1 MKRSIVITGGAGF
14 IGNHVVRLFVNK
26 YPEYNIINVD
36 KLTYAGNLANLKD
49 VEDMPN
55 YKFVKMD
62 ICDFDAFYQLMQDEQ
77 VDGIIHLAAESHV
90 DRSIKDPFTFART
103 NVMGTLS
110 LLQAAKLYWESQ
122 STPYKVEKT
131 VDGRPLTV
139 DCRFYHIST
148 DEVYGA
154 LSMNHPEG
162 IEPPF
167 STTAS
172 SSEHHLAYGDD
183 FFYETTK
190 YNPHSPYSASKA
202 SSDHFVRAYH
212 DTYGMPT
219 IVTNCSNNYGPYQFP
234 EKLIPL
240 FINNIRQRK
249 PLPVYGKGENVRDW
263 LFVEDHAR
271 AIDVIFHEGR
281 VAETYNIGGFNE
293 WKNID
298 IIHVVIKTVDRL
310 LGNPEGHSLDLIT
323 YVTDRLGHDA
333 RYAIDSTKLQRELGW
348 EPSLQF
354 EEGIEK
360 TVRWYLDNQA
370 WMDNITS
377 GEYEKY
383 YDDMYKN
390 R

>member
-1 MKRSIVITGGAGF
+1 MKSIVITGGAGF

-26 YPEYNIINVD
+26 YPGYHIICLD
-36 KLTYAGNLANLKD
+36 ALTYAGNLANLSD
-49 VEDMPN
+49 VEDKPN
-55 YKFVKMD
+55 YEFVKMD
-62 ICDFDAFYQLMQDEQ
+62 ICDFEGVHHLLKDRQ
-77 VDGIIHLAAESHV
+77 VEGIIHLAAESHV
-90 DRSIKDPFTFART
+90 DRSIRDPFAFAQT

-110 LLQAAKLYWESQ
+110 LLQAAKLYWESL
-122 STPYKVEKT
+122 PERYEGK
-131 VDGRPLTV
+131 
-139 DCRFYHIST
+139 RFYHIST

-154 LSMNHPEG
+154 LELTRPDGEA
-162 IEPPF
+162 P
-167 STTAS
+167 
-172 SSEHHLAYGDD
+172 YGDD
-183 FFYETTK
+183 FFLETTK

-202 SSDHFVRAYH
+202 SSDHFVRAFH

-240 FINNIRQRK
+240 FINNIRHRK

-263 LFVEDHAR
+263 LYVEDHAR
-271 AIDVIFHEGR
+271 AIDLIYHKGKT
-281 VAETYNIGGFNE
+281 AETYNIGGFNE

-298 IIHVVIKTVDRL
+298 IIKVVIATVDRL
-310 LGNPEGHSLDLIT
+310 LGRPEGADLDLIT
-323 YVTDRLGHDA
+323 YVTDRAGHDL
-333 RYAIDSTKLQRELGW
+333 RYAIDSTKLKTELGW

-360 TVRWYLDNQA
+360 TVRWYLEHEE

-383 YDDMYKN
+383 YDSMYKN

>member
-1 MKRSIVITGGAGF
+1 MNFKRNIIITGGAGF
-14 IGNHVVRLFVNK
+14 IGSHVVRLFVNK
-26 YPEYNIINVD
+26 YPDYHIINVD

-49 VEDMPN
+49 VENCPN
-55 YKFVKMD
+55 YTFVKAD
-62 ICDFDAFYQLMQDEQ
+62 ICDFDKMLSLMEQYQ
-77 VDGIIHLAAESHV
+77 VDGVIHLAAESHV

-110 LLQAAKLYWESQ
+110 LLQAAKHTWE
-122 STPYKVEKT
+122 PWKYVKGDV
-131 VDGRPLTV
+131 R
-139 DCRFYHIST
+139 CRFYHIST

-154 LSMNHPEG
+154 LEMNHPEG
-162 IEPPF
+162 VEPPF
-167 STTAS
+167 QTVAS
-172 SSEHHLAYGDD
+172 SQGHKAYGSE
-183 FFYETTK
+183 FFLETTK

-202 SSDHFVRAYH
+202 SSDHFVRAFH
-212 DTYGMPT
+212 DTYGMPVV
-219 IVTNCSNNYGPYQFP
+219 VTNCSNNYGPYQFP

-240 FINNIRQRK
+240 FINNIRNGK

-263 LFVEDHAR
+263 LYVEDHAR
-271 AIDVIFHEGR
+271 AIDLIFHEGKI
-281 VAETYNIGGFNE
+281 AETYNIGGFNE

-298 IIHVVIKTVDRL
+298 LIKVMIATVDRI
-310 LGNPEGHSLDLIT
+310 LGNPEGHSLRLIT

-333 RYAIDSTKLQRELGW
+333 RYAIDSTKLQKELGW

-360 TVRWYLDNQA
+360 TVRWYLENQE
-370 WMDNITS
+370 WMDNVTS

-383 YDDMYKN
+383 YDSMYSG

>member
-1 MKRSIVITGGAGF
+1 MKNILITGGAGF
-14 IGNHVVRLFVNK
+14 IGSHVVRLFVKK
-26 YPEYNIINVD
+26 YPEYHIINLD

-49 VEDMPN
+49 IENEPN
-55 YKFVKMD
+55 YTFVKAD
-62 ICDFDAFYQLMQDEQ
+62 ICDYELMTDLFKQYDI
-77 VDGIIHLAAESHV
+77 DGVIHLAAESHV

-110 LLQAAKLYWESQ
+110 LLQAAKNHWNGDW
-122 STPYKVEKT
+122 KDK
-131 VDGRPLTV
+131 
-139 DCRFYHIST
+139 RFYHIST

-154 LSMNHPEG
+154 LELTHPEG

-167 STTAS
+167 TTTAS
-172 SSEHHLAYGDD
+172 SGEHHLAYGEN

-190 YNPHSPYSASKA
+190 YDPHSPYSASKA

-212 DTYGMPT
+212 DPYGMPT
-219 IVTNCSNNYGPYQFP
+219 IITNCSNNYGPYQFP

-240 FINNIRQRK
+240 FINNIRQQK

-263 LFVEDHAR
+263 LYVVDHAR
-271 AIDVIFHEGR
+271 AIDVIFHNGKI
-281 VAETYNIGGFNE
+281 ADTYNIGGFNE

-298 IIHVVIKTVDRL
+298 LIKVIIKTVDRL
-310 LGNPEGHSLDLIT
+310 LGNPEGHSLSLIT
-323 YVTDRLGHDA
+323 YVTDRAGHDL

-360 TVRWYLDNQA
+360 TVKWYLENQE

-377 GEYEKY
+377 GGYEKY
-383 YDDMYKN
+383 YEEMYKG

>member
-1 MKRSIVITGGAGF
+1 MEFKRNILITGGAGF
-14 IGNHVVRLFVNK
+14 IGGHVVRLFVNK
-26 YPEYNIINVD
+26 YPGYRIINLD

-49 VEDMPN
+49 IEDKPN
-55 YKFVKMD
+55 YLFVKAD
-62 ICDFDAFYQLMQDEQ
+62 ICDFEKMQGLMRQYCI
-77 VDGIIHLAAESHV
+77 DGIIHLAAESHV

-110 LLQAAKLYWESQ
+110 LLQAAKIYWESL
-122 STPYKVEKT
+122 SEGYEGK
-131 VDGRPLTV
+131 
-139 DCRFYHIST
+139 RFYHIST

-154 LSMNHPEG
+154 LELTHPGG
-162 IEPPF
+162 IKPPF
-167 STTAS
+167 TTTAS
-172 SSEHHLAYGDD
+172 SSEHHLAYGED

-240 FINNIRQRK
+240 FINNIRHRK

-271 AIDVIFHEGR
+271 AIDLIFHQGK

-298 IIHVVIKTVDRL
+298 IIKVIIKTVDRL
-310 LGNPEGHSLDLIT
+310 LGNPEDYSLDLIT
-323 YVTDRLGHDA
+323 FVTDRKGHDM
-333 RYAIDSTKLQRELGW
+333 RYAIDSSKLQQELGW

-360 TVRWYLDNQA
+360 TVRWYLDNQE

-377 GEYEKY
+377 GEYERY
-383 YDDMYKN
+383 YEEMYSSK
-390 R
+390 

>member
-1 MKRSIVITGGAGF
+1 MKSILITGGAGF
-14 IGNHVVRLFVNK
+14 IGSHVVRLFVNK
-26 YPEYNIINVD
+26 YPDYKIVNLD

-49 VEDMPN
+49 IEDKPN
-55 YKFVKMD
+55 YKFIKGD
-62 ICDFDAFYQLMQDEQ
+62 ISDLEEMRRIIRDNGIT
-77 VDGIIHLAAESHV
+77 GIIHLAAESHV

-103 NVMGTLS
+103 NVMGTLA
-110 LLQAAKLYWESQ
+110 LLQAAKEYWESL
-122 STPYKVEKT
+122 PERYEGK
-131 VDGRPLTV
+131 L
-139 DCRFYHIST
+139 FYHIST

-154 LSMNHPEG
+154 LELTNPEG
-162 IEPPF
+162 IESPF

-172 SSEHHLAYGDD
+172 SEHHHAYGTD
-183 FFYETTK
+183 FFLETTK

-219 IVTNCSNNYGPYQFP
+219 LVTNCSNNYGPYQFP

-240 FINNIRQRK
+240 FINNIRHRK

-271 AIDVIFHEGR
+271 AIDLIYHKGK

-298 IIHVVIKTVDRL
+298 IIKVIISTVDRM

-323 YVTDRLGHDA
+323 YVSDRAGHDL
-333 RYAIDSTKLQRELGW
+333 RYAIDSTKLQKELGW

-360 TVRWYLDNQA
+360 TVRWYLDNQD
-370 WMDNITS
+370 WMDDITS

-383 YDDMYKN
+383 YESMYRN

>member
-1 MKRSIVITGGAGF
+1 MKRSIIVTGGAGF
-14 IGNHVVRLFVNK
+14 IGSHVVRLLVNK
-26 YPEYNIINVD
+26 YPDYRIINLD

-49 VEDMPN
+49 LERKPN
-55 YKFVKMD
+55 YQFVKMD
-62 ICDFDAFYQLMQDEQ
+62 ICDFAGVYQLMQDMQ

-90 DRSIKDPFTFART
+90 DRSIKDPFTFAQT

-110 LLQAAKLYWESQ
+110 MLQAAKLYWEVQ
-122 STPYKVEKT
+122 EKPYYLNH
-131 VDGRPLTV
+131 DGEEV
-139 DCRFYHIST
+139 QCRFYHIST

-154 LSMNHPEG
+154 LEITNPEG

-167 STTAS
+167 TTKAS
-172 SSEHHLAYGDD
+172 SGKHHLAYGDQ
-183 FFYETTK
+183 FFTEDLK
-190 YNPHSPYSASKA
+190 YQPHSPYSAAKA

-240 FINNIRQRK
+240 FINNIRHRK
-249 PLPVYGKGENVRDW
+249 ALPVYGKGENVRDW
-263 LFVEDHAR
+263 LYVEDHAR
-271 AIDVIFHEGR
+271 AIDTIFHEGTI
-281 VAETYNIGGFNE
+281 ADTYNIGGFNE

-298 IIHVVIKTVDRL
+298 IIKVLIRTVDRL
-310 LGNPEGHSLDLIT
+310 LGRPEGADEDLIT
-323 YVTDRLGHDA
+323 FVTDRAGHDL

-360 TVRWYLDNQA
+360 TVRWYLDNQD
-370 WMDNITS
+370 WMDNVTS
-377 GEYEKY
+377 GDYQRY
-383 YDDMYKN
+383 YDDMYKD

>member
-1 MKRSIVITGGAGF
+1 MKRSIIITGGAGF
-14 IGNHVVRLFVNK
+14 IGSHVVRLFVNK
-26 YPEYNIINVD
+26 YPDYEIICLD
-36 KLTYAGNLANLKD
+36 KLTYAGNLANLAD
-49 VEDMPN
+49 VEKRAN
-55 YKFVKMD
+55 YRFVRMD
-62 ICDFDAFYQLMQDEQ
+62 ICDYEGVSRLMKEAR

-103 NVMGTLS
+103 NVMGTLA
-110 LLQAAKLYWESQ
+110 LLQAAKEYWESL
-122 STPYKVEKT
+122 PEKYE
-131 VDGRPLTV
+131 GK
-139 DCRFYHIST
+139 RFYHIST

-154 LSMNHPEG
+154 LEMNRPEG
-162 IEPPF
+162 IKPPYA
-167 STTAS
+167 TAAS
-172 SSEHHLAYGDD
+172 STQHHLAYGDQ
-183 FFYETTK
+183 FFHEDTPYR
-190 YNPHSPYSASKA
+190 PHSPYSASKA

-240 FINNIRQRK
+240 FINNIRHRK
-249 PLPVYGKGENVRDW
+249 PLPVYGKGENIRDW
-263 LFVEDHAR
+263 LYVEDHAR
-271 AIDVIFHEGR
+271 AIDTIFHKGR

-298 IIHVVIKTVDRL
+298 IIKVLINTVDRL
-310 LGNPEGHSLDLIT
+310 LGRTEDEDLGLIT
-323 YVTDRLGHDA
+323 YVTDRPGHDA
-333 RYAIDSTKLQRELGW
+333 RYAIDSSKLQRELGW

-360 TVRWYLDNQA
+360 TVRWYLEHQE
-370 WMDNITS
+370 WLDNITS

-383 YDDMYKN
+383 YESMYAG